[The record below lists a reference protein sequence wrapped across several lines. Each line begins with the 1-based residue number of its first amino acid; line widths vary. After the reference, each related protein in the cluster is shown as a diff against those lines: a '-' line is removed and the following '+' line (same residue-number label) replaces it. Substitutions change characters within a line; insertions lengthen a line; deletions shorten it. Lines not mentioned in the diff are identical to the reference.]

1 MKRDMTRYDVY
12 STGDWVDLGLRE
24 LVVSLR
30 RGERLSLE
38 YSGAGEGELT
48 AVLCV
53 SSLTIDPQE

>member
-38 YSGAGEGELT
+38 YSS
-48 AVLCV
+48 VY
-53 SSLTIDPQE
+53 PP